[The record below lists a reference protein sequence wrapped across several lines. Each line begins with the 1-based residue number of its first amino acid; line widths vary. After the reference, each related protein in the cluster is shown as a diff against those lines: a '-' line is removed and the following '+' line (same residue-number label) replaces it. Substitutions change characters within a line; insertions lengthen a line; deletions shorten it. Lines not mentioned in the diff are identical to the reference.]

1 MCPPLHAARLTRALA
16 SPAVAMSTVARVSS
30 LPRVVLARAR
40 RASCSRA
47 RRAVVSSRSSPPS
60 RVVLARGG
68 MDLDALDLDAL
79 MPDTIEGDLEGLQ
92 EEAGAVFDD
101 DGIPLDYGDVDAE
114 VETLRSSV
122 GIVDRGGRWRL
133 LRLRGPSAI
142 TALEA
147 AGVSSDAIAAL
158 VALQPGQGTTLPL
171 ADDAV
176 AMAHVQGGGLLLVAP
191 AAAAEVV
198 VDAAGEDVMDLADM
212 CALVS
217 LVGPNAAD
225 LLASVG
231 VAGVMAGPPG
241 THEAFGFDGR
251 PVVAAHGA
259 ELGVQSANLVVDE
272 GVAGLVWA
280 AMTEKGAKPVGTRA
294 LDARVAESRE

>member
-1 MCPPLHAARLTRALA
+1 
-16 SPAVAMSTVARVSS
+16 
-30 LPRVVLARAR
+30 
-40 RASCSRA
+40 
-47 RRAVVSSRSSPPS
+47 
-60 RVVLARGG
+60 
-68 MDLDALDLDAL
+68 
-79 MPDTIEGDLEGLQ
+79 
-92 EEAGAVFDD
+92 
-101 DGIPLDYGDVDAE
+101 
-114 VETLRSSV
+114 
-122 GIVDRGGRWRL
+122 
-133 LRLRGPSAI
+133 
-142 TALEA
+142 
-147 AGVSSDAIAAL
+147 
-158 VALQPGQGTTLPL
+158 
-171 ADDAV
+171 
-176 AMAHVQGGGLLLVAP
+176 
-191 AAAAEVV
+191 
-198 VDAAGEDVMDLADM
+198 MDLADM

-231 VAGVMAGPPG
+231 VGGVMAGPPG

>member
-1 MCPPLHAARLTRALA
+1 
-16 SPAVAMSTVARVSS
+16 MSTVARVSS
-30 LPRVVLARAR
+30 LPRVALARAR
-40 RASCSRA
+40 RASSSRA
-47 RRAVVSSRSSPPS
+47 RRAVVSSPSSPPS

-92 EEAGAVFDD
+92 EEAGATFDD
-101 DGIPLDYGDVDAE
+101 EGIPLDYGDVDAE
-114 VETLRSSV
+114 LETLRSSV
-122 GIVDRGGRWRL
+122 GIVDRGGRWRI
-133 LRLRGPSAI
+133 LRLGGPAAI
-142 TALEA
+142 PALEA
-147 AGVSSDAIAAL
+147 AGASPDAIAAL
-158 VALQPGQGTTLPL
+158 LALQPGQGAALPL

-191 AAAAEVV
+191 AAAADAVA
-198 VDAAGEDVMDLADM
+198 DAAGEDAMDLADM

-225 LLASVG
+225 LLASAG

-241 THEAFGFDGR
+241 THEAFGFEGR

-259 ELGVQSANLVVDE
+259 ELGVPSANFVVDE

-280 AMTEKGAKPVGTRA
+280 AMTGKGAKPVGTRA
-294 LDARVAESRE
+294 LDAHVAEARE